1 MKPFSLH
8 TVLDYRARL
17 ENLAQQK
24 LMVAEQALRRLAEQI
39 AEVETEIN
47 DTAATLAEKQRQ
59 GIDIREH
66 IQLAEALDYRRQ
78 ELAVM
83 RQDMVKRRENVE
95 NARAHLK
102 KRSQEKKIMEKL
114 RERQDTAW
122 RQYLDKRENIHLD
135 EIAILYH
142 GKK

>member
-8 TVLDYRARL
+8 TVLEYRDRL

-24 LMVAEQALRRLAEQI
+24 LMSAEQAVRQLAEQI
-39 AEVETEIN
+39 AEVEADIASG
-47 DTAATLAEKQRQ
+47 AALLAEKQRQ

-66 IQLAEALDYRRQ
+66 IQLAEGLDYRQQ
-78 ELAVM
+78 ELAAL
-83 RQDMVKRRENVE
+83 QQEMVKRRENVD
-95 NARAHLK
+95 NARNHLK

-114 RERQDTAW
+114 RERQNTAW
-122 RQYLDKRENIHLD
+122 RRHLDKRESIRLD

>member
-8 TVLDYRARL
+8 TVLDYRVRL

-24 LMVAEQALRRLAEQI
+24 LMSAEQAVRQLAEQI
-39 AEVETEIN
+39 AEIEADIG
-47 DTAATLAEKQRQ
+47 DRTAALAEKQRQ

-66 IQLAEALDYRRQ
+66 IQLAEGLDYRRQ
-78 ELAVM
+78 ELAAM
-83 RQDMVKRRENVE
+83 RQEMVKRREKVDQ
-95 NARAHLK
+95 ARAHLK

-122 RQYLDKRENIHLD
+122 RQYLDKRENIRLD